1 MFMYSRYYTLRPF
14 DILRFIGLI
23 RISEIQKC
31 EWNLVGDAFL
41 LYLCMPRGLCFMLV
55 QYAVFIVG
63 STGVYCLVYP

>member
-31 EWNLVGDAFL
+31 EWNLVA
-41 LYLCMPRGLCFMLV
+41 RG
-55 QYAVFIVG
+55 G
-63 STGVYCLVYP
+63 TS